1 MERNAVNSMTER
13 RPRRR
18 IGGLALVVL
27 LVLAQTGGAIAQAR
41 QATAP
46 MEATCIG
53 RFLIDAPLVPA
64 TQSAYIHAG
73 KRIATTQPV
82 SRTDFQ
88 QTLAAREAALR
99 DGRHRAGGAMWVG
112 GTALDA
118 DAVVQTSWLSD
129 SSRAGQ
135 LQELYVL
142 DPVHQVMFLI
152 SGQTDATRRPA
163 AIENLRALRP
173 RIHHR
178 DPAALPA
185 GPGFCV
191 DSGFIDG
198 ARINTEELT
207 AALQVPNRVG
217 TRVSVMSRVVGRA
230 DVGLLQRAAALP
242 AGTQRLRA
250 GRRNVDGLAGEELLV
265 RSGDRDG
272 GGYRFLWEF
281 QGEPES
287 LQRPFLSL
295 QLSTEAAQAFATDE
309 EALQVWDQ
317 LLGSLRLRAEAN

>member
-1 MERNAVNSMTER
+1 MEHNAVTSMTEQR
-13 RPRRR
+13 LRRR
-18 IGGLALVVL
+18 ICSLALAAL
-27 LVLAQTGGAIAQAR
+27 LISTQTADAVAQVG

-46 MEATCIG
+46 VQTNCIG

-64 TQSAYIHAG
+64 MQSAYIHAG
-73 KRIATTQPV
+73 KHITTRQLA
-82 SRTDFQ
+82 SRADFQ
-88 QTLAAREAALR
+88 QVLATREAALR

-112 GTALDA
+112 STYLDA
-118 DAVVQTSWLSD
+118 DAVVETSWLSD
-129 SSRAGQ
+129 SSLAGQ
-135 LQELYVL
+135 LQELYVF
-142 DPVHQVMFLI
+142 DPLHHVMFLI
-152 SGQTDATRRPA
+152 SAQTDAARRPA

-173 RIHHR
+173 RIHYR

-207 AALQVPNRVG
+207 VALQVPGHAEARL
-217 TRVSVMSRVVGRA
+217 SVMSRVVGRA

-242 AGTQRLRA
+242 SDTRPLRV
-250 GRRNVDGLAGEELLV
+250 GRRNVNGLEGEELLV

-281 QGEPES
+281 QGEAES
-287 LQRPFLSL
+287 LQRPFLAL

-317 LLGSLRLRAEAN
+317 LLGSLRLRQGAN